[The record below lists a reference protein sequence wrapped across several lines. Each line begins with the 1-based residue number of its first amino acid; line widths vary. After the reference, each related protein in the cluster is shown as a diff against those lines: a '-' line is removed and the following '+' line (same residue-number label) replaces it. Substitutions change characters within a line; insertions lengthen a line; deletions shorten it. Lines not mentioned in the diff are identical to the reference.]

1 MFYRFNSLCRSLVAR
16 ELTSCYPWNKVA
28 FCGLLLNLVLIIPR
42 LQGEPVAGEQT
53 PATEPVADSAVVAE
67 PVSPQS
73 VLRFPHLRPFIGHI
87 LLATPNLQVV
97 LTGVAALAEPS
108 PWQRAV
114 EAVFVRQ
121 GQGWQVHGAWS
132 GLDLLGPGAA
142 EPRQVAESSLQGP
155 PNQSAIQPW
164 HALSVD
170 IGRSEDPAAAYASFI
185 FGRDSMG
192 EKNPLVVTWRLGASG
207 DRLSVTF
214 GANNAT
220 GHSPPKEATGVS
232 AWRLRL
238 HGQGALDLMAQSRPA
253 VGEPAAFAVRHGV
266 NSSGAILGYQK
277 LVHLSGAEPVLGAKA
292 ESPRPPLDGYE
303 FLLTPP
309 AVATAWARSALIH
322 SCLYGV
328 DEPRRFPSAAAKL
341 DWLDSCTPQVKTGTV
356 LLTMAEDE
364 KAPGLVMPVY
374 IFAANGQLLQA
385 LMLGVNQ
392 RQLSVSLPPGSGY
405 LLADTPAG
413 RRIAATQPFAVT
425 TGTVTTMALPP
436 RSVGQ
441 LEVSWPQAKSAA
453 ARIIV
458 ESTTGDDLSDHVVD
472 GPVADVARDPS
483 ASQAPLQVRVSP
495 RAWMV
500 NRPVFRTSLLA
511 GHYRVTVLNHGG
523 VICQQHAEV
532 ASGRLYALRCP
543 AFVPVSWPRVLSLAD
558 LSLPS
563 DGAATGEERVRPLL
577 AQALGVSMLG
587 VDGASG
593 LEPDHGNAKASG
605 VSRLPMLSV
614 SDAGQSLYFWPTTAS
629 LTKRWDLALRQAPI
643 NPLQRFARFLQ
654 DEQAGGVIELGCPAQ
669 GQSPREYKVLVGRF
683 KPTALRLIGCRSS
696 VASTAEWLSLWAQ
709 LAAQA
714 SPPLLLTTDANAAI
728 EAGRPFPPLLSF
740 EGLPAPESPALAAGL
755 LERRFNVSLGAT
767 AALRGLVPAR
777 RGGSKE
783 ANAIPGV
790 FDLTFSLFLVKASQ
804 ELELTVFTEHGK
816 IKRALLPTATTG
828 SQLVSVAGL
837 KLGNAAWLRVEVHG
851 KPAGLL
857 AASAGEVFDDSLLAA
872 TQFISISSL
881 RGGAS

>member
-1 MFYRFNSLCRSLVAR
+1 MFYRFNSLCRSRVVR
-16 ELTSCYPWNKVA
+16 GVTCCYSLNKLA

-42 LQGEPVAGEQT
+42 LQGEPVAGEQA
-53 PATEPVADSAVVAE
+53 PAAEPVADSAIIAE

-87 LLATPNLQVV
+87 LLATANLQVV

-121 GQGWQVHGAWS
+121 GQGWQAHAAWS
-132 GLDLLGPGAA
+132 GLDLRA
-142 EPRQVAESSLQGP
+142 EPRQVEAPPLQGP
-155 PNQSAIQPW
+155 PKQPAIQPW

-192 EKNPLVVTWRLGASG
+192 EKSPMVVTWRLGASG

-214 GANNAT
+214 EASNPT
-220 GHSPPKEATGVS
+220 GRSPPKEATAVS

-238 HGQGALDLMAQSRPA
+238 HGQGALDLIAPSRVA
-253 VGEPAAFAVRHGV
+253 VGEPAAFALHYGV
-266 NSSGAILGYQK
+266 NSSAAILGYQK
-277 LVHLSGAEPVLGAKA
+277 LVFSPGAEPVLGAKA
-292 ESPRPPLDGYE
+292 ESPRPLLDGYE

-309 AVATAWARSALIH
+309 AVATAWARSALIR
-322 SCLYGV
+322 SCLQGV
-328 DEPRRFPSAAAKL
+328 DEPRRFPTAAAKL
-341 DWLDSCTPQVKTGTV
+341 DWLDSCAPQVKTGAV

-374 IFAANGQLLQA
+374 VFAANGQLQQA
-385 LMLGVNQ
+385 LMLGANQ

-425 TGTVTTMALPP
+425 AGTVVTVALPP
-436 RSVGQ
+436 RPVGQ
-441 LEVSWPQAKSAA
+441 LEVSWPPTKSAA

-458 ESTTGDDLSDHVVD
+458 ESTTGDDSSDHVVG
-472 GPVADVARDPS
+472 GPVADGPHDPS
-483 ASQAPLQVRVSP
+483 ASQAPLQERLSS

-500 NRPVFRTSLLA
+500 NRPLFRSSLLA
-511 GHYRVTVLNHGG
+511 GHYRVTVLNHGS

-532 ASGRLYALRCP
+532 TPGRLYALSCP
-543 AFVPVSWPRVLSLAD
+543 AVVPLPWPRVLSLAD

-563 DGAATGEERVRPLL
+563 DGTATGAETVRPLL
-577 AQALGVSMLG
+577 AQALGVSVLG
-587 VDGASG
+587 VNGASS
-593 LEPDHGNAKASG
+593 LEPDHGTAKATG
-605 VSRLPMLSV
+605 VSSLPMLSV

-629 LTKRWDLALRQAPI
+629 LTKRWDLALRQTPV
-643 NPLQRFARFLQ
+643 NRLQRFARFLQ

-669 GQSPREYKVLVGRF
+669 GQSLREYTVLVEQF

-714 SPPLLLTTDANAAI
+714 SPPLLLTADANAAI

-740 EGLPAPESPALAAGL
+740 EALLAPESPTLAAGL
-755 LERRFNVSLGAT
+755 LDHRFNISLGAT
-767 AALRGLVPAR
+767 ATLRGLVPAR
-777 RGGSKE
+777 RDGSKE
-783 ANAIPGV
+783 ANVIPGV
-790 FDLTFSLFLVKASQ
+790 FDLTFSLFLIKASQ
-804 ELELTVFTEHGK
+804 QLELTVFTEHGK

-837 KLGNAAWLRVEVHG
+837 KLGKAAWLRVEVHG
-851 KPAGLL
+851 KPAGPQ
-857 AASAGEVFDDSLLAA
+857 AAPAGEAQGDTLLAA
-872 TQFISISSL
+872 TQFVSISSL

>member
-1 MFYRFNSLCRSLVAR
+1 M
-16 ELTSCYPWNKVA
+16 
-28 FCGLLLNLVLIIPR
+28 
-42 LQGEPVAGEQT
+42 AGEQT
-53 PATEPVADSAVVAE
+53 LAAETVADATIIAE

-73 VLRFPHLRPFIGHI
+73 VQRFPHLRPFIGHI

-97 LTGVAALAEPS
+97 LTGVAALTEPS

-121 GQGWQVHGAWS
+121 GQGWQAHAAWS
-132 GLDLLGPGAA
+132 GLDLRGPGVQ
-142 EPRQVAESSLQGP
+142 EPRQMPGSFLYGAPKQPAV
-155 PNQSAIQPW
+155 QPW

-192 EKNPLVVTWRLGASG
+192 EKSPWVVTWRLGASG

-214 GANNAT
+214 EASSPTGGAPA
-220 GHSPPKEATGVS
+220 KDATGVS
-232 AWRLRL
+232 GWLLRL
-238 HGQGALDLMAQSRPA
+238 HGHAALDLMAQSRVA
-253 VGEPAAFAVRHGV
+253 AGDSAAFAVRHGV
-266 NSSGAILGYQK
+266 NSSAAILGYQELA
-277 LVHLSGAEPVLGAKA
+277 LVPGAEPLLGAKA
-292 ESPRPPLDGYE
+292 ESPLPLLDGYE
-303 FLLTPP
+303 FLLTAP
-309 AVATAWARSALIH
+309 AEATAWGRSALIH
-322 SCLYGV
+322 SCLHGV
-328 DEPRRFPSAAAKL
+328 DEPRRFPTAAAKL
-341 DWLDSCTPQVKTGTV
+341 DWLDSCIPQVKTGTV
-356 LLTMAEDE
+356 LLTMAADE

-374 IFAANGQLLQA
+374 IFAANGRLLQA
-385 LMLGVNQ
+385 VMLGSNQ

-425 TGTVTTMALPP
+425 AGTVTAVALPP
-436 RSVGQ
+436 RPVGQ
-441 LEVSWPQAKSAA
+441 LEVSWSPTKSAA

-458 ESTTGDDLSDHVVD
+458 ESTTGDDSSDRVEGGPVDD
-472 GPVADVARDPS
+472 GPHDPI
-483 ASQAPLQVRVSP
+483 AAQAPVQVRLSSNS
-495 RAWMV
+495 WIV
-500 NRPVFRTSLLA
+500 NRPRFRSSLLA

-523 VICQQHAEV
+523 VICQQHVEV
-532 ASGRLYALRCP
+532 ASGRVYELSCP
-543 AFVPVSWPRVLSLAD
+543 AVVPLSWPRVLALAD

-563 DGAATGEERVRPLL
+563 DGPPAGAETVRPLL
-577 AQALGVSMLG
+577 AQTLGVSMLG
-587 VDGASG
+587 VDDAPG
-593 LEPDHGNAKASG
+593 LEPDHGTAKAG
-605 VSRLPMLSV
+605 EVNRLPVLRV

-629 LTKRWDLALRQAPI
+629 LTKRWDLALRQAPV

-654 DEQAGGVIELGCPAQ
+654 DEQAGGVIELGCPAP
-669 GQSPREYKVLVGRF
+669 GQSLREYTLLVEQF
-683 KPTALRLIGCRSS
+683 KPTAVRLIGCRSS

-709 LAAQA
+709 LAAHA
-714 SPPLLLTTDANAAI
+714 LPPLLLTTDATAAI

-740 EGLPAPESPALAAGL
+740 EASLAPESPALAAGL
-755 LERRFNVSLGAT
+755 PDRRFNVSLGAT
-767 AALRGLVPAR
+767 AALRGLVPAHR
-777 RGGSKE
+777 NGSKE
-783 ANAIPGV
+783 ANVIPGV
-790 FDLTFSLFLVKASQ
+790 FDLTFSLFLIKASQ

-857 AASAGEVFDDSLLAA
+857 AAPASEAQGDTLLAA
-872 TQFISISSL
+872 TQFVSISSL